1 MNNTGLPAALVDNAI
16 VSIAHPGQ
24 SKELIE
30 RLEPRLKSLPEIW
43 LNHLGNRLEGSHT
56 NHVEEDEG
64 ANLTW
69 LETITPV
76 YSRYKKT
83 SFLYSAIAIR
93 RKLKPLQQQQ
103 QQGWAYTNLIPQP
116 NQSTLDHENSSQT
129 KNLDNALD
137 SDHFNPFLD
146 TSDVNTSAPVGLEKL
161 FLVLCDEGWSAA
173 LDMLKDRYVSS
184 TWSGFALDLLVGFNG
199 GHRGEPNTTNL
210 DNYANFTAENTGPNS
225 TSSFSGGIRP

>member
-56 NHVEEDEG
+56 DHVEE
-64 ANLTW
+64 
-69 LETITPV
+69 
-76 YSRYKKT
+76 
-83 SFLYSAIAIR
+83 
-93 RKLKPLQQQQ
+93 
-103 QQGWAYTNLIPQP
+103 P

-199 GHRGEPNTTNL
+199 GHRGEPSTTNL

-225 TSSFSGGIRP
+225 PSSFSGGIRP